1 MPYNREKAVA
11 YAHRWAYDRNPA
23 YSDFSKMGGDCTNF
37 ISQCLH
43 AGGASMNYTRDTG
56 WYYISLSNRA
66 PAWTGVQ
73 PLYRFLTTNKGK
85 GPYARLVSAAEVHLG
100 DLVQLSFNG
109 GETFGHSLFIVGVGN
124 PRNNSNI
131 LVATHSYDSDYR
143 PLDSWHDVVYRYIH
157 IIGAR

>member
-1 MPYNREKAVA
+1 
-11 YAHRWAYDRNPA
+11 
-23 YSDFSKMGGDCTNF
+23 
-37 ISQCLH
+37 
-43 AGGASMNYTRDTG
+43 MNYTRDTG

-109 GETFGHSLFIVGVGN
+109 GETFGHSLFIVDDEINVLNSLTNNINWGKVQCKLVGSALDGITAWTYIKSE
-124 PRNNSNI
+124 PPDIVMTDIIMLSI
-131 LVATHSYDSDYR
+131 SICPTLTAT
-143 PLDSWHDVVYRYIH
+143 VNT
-157 IIGAR
+157 IIPTNTVCPASPG